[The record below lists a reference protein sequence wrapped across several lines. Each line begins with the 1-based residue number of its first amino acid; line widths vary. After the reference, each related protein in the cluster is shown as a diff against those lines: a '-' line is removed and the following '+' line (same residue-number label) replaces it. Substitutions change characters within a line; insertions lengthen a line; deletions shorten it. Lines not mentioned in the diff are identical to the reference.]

1 MQIPYTEPA
10 LSLAEL
16 GIKPGFA
23 VEQSLAGPVTILAE
37 GSPVAYLL
45 SAEHYELLRD
55 AVGKAALAELMLA
68 GHGNA
73 MAGVSEPKLLE
84 ALRVSAGPAQQTA

>member
-1 MQIPYTEPA
+1 MQLSYTEPA

-23 VEQSLAGPVTILAE
+23 VELSHNGPVTILAE

-45 SAEHYELLRD
+45 SAEQYELLRD

-68 GHGNA
+68 GHGNTV
-73 MAGVSEPKLLE
+73 AGGSEPRLLE
-84 ALRVSAGPAQQTA
+84 ALRVSASAAQMA